1 MGHSTNTGFVH
12 LTTATE
18 YLSRQRE
25 DRARFRFA
33 QGRPSI
39 EEAAITCV
47 VDTWR
52 DEECERFEDARLGA
66 TSLTPPLT
74 LDLAERAVDS
84 FALPSAWQV
93 SSAQTVVVP
102 VLDDADVTVVKQRIT
117 VNLSPEDAAA
127 LVARLAS
134 GESGVAATAYRVR
147 ELALGQLGPGVV
159 SVSVAKSP
167 KLRSIVAKA
176 TEGAAALEYYL
187 FADNTIIALPA
198 EAASSQSK
206 ARQAAVAYA
215 ESRPTLR
222 RVEVRARLVRPDTA
236 ALVVVERPEPTS
248 TSSSLDVKVATVK
261 PNAAIIGYYVAFDSH
276 R

>member
-102 VLDDADVTVVKQRIT
+102 IVDDADVTVAEQRIT
-117 VNLSPEDAAA
+117 VDLSPEDASA
-127 LVARLAS
+127 LFAKLVS
-134 GESGVAATAYRVR
+134 GKSGVAATSYQVH
-147 ELALGQLGPGVV
+147 ELALRELGPGVV
-159 SVSVAKSP
+159 SAAVAKFP
-167 KLRSIVAKA
+167 KPRPFAAKA
-176 TEGAAALEYYL
+176 TEGAAVREYYL
-187 FADNTIIALPA
+187 FTDNVSIALPA

-215 ESRPTLR
+215 KSRPTVR
-222 RVEVRARLVRPDTA
+222 RVEVRARMIRPNSA

-248 TSSSLDVKVATVK
+248 TSFTLAVKVATVK
-261 PNAAIIGYYVAFDSH
+261 PNAAIIGYFVGFDSH
-276 R
+276 H

>member
-248 TSSSLDVKVATVK
+248 TSFSLDVKVATVK

>member
-1 MGHSTNTGFVH
+1 MV
-12 LTTATE
+12 A
-18 YLSRQRE
+18 
-25 DRARFRFA
+25 RAYTVAFEGVEARIVEVQCAVAPGMPYFGIVGLPDKAVSEAKERVRA
-33 QGRPSI
+33 AMAAMSI
-39 EEAAITCV
+39 
-47 VDTWR
+47 
-52 DEECERFEDARLGA
+52 
-66 TSLTPPLT
+66 
-74 LDLAERAVDS
+74 
-84 FALPSAWQV
+84 ALPS
-93 SSAQTVVVP
+93 
-102 VLDDADVTVVKQRIT
+102 KRIT
-117 VNLSPEDAAA
+117 VNLSPEGAAA

-248 TSSSLDVKVATVK
+248 TSFSLDVKVATVK